1 MDCSALSMPLSHCAL
16 YNCWNSE
23 KKKIK
28 KYIHIHVVYIN
39 PQQASSQMKSHFP
52 QQNSN
57 CAGAKI
63 VDSFCT
69 LFFFFFLFQMV
80 LKSFKVQRTLQIE
93 SPNKRLDARIESR
106 ETETETSCK
115 NMKNYS
121 ALAYHTIP

>member
-1 MDCSALSMPLSHCAL
+1 MRSLCPSPNALFTIVGIAKI
-16 YNCWNSE
+16 
-23 KKKIK
+23 KKKI
-28 KYIHIHVVYIN
+28 YFHIHVVYIK
-39 PQQASSQMKSHFP
+39 PQQAFPQMKNHFP

-63 VDSFCT
+63 VDSFCI
-69 LFFFFFLFQMV
+69 LFFFFLLLFQMV
-80 LKSFKVQRTLQIE
+80 LKSLKVQRTLQIE

-121 ALAYHTIP
+121 ALAYHTTYKYM